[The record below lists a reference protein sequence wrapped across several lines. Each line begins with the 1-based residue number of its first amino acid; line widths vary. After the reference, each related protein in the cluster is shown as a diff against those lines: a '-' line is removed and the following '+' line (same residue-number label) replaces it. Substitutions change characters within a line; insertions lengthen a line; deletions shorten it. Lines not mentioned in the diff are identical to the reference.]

1 MTSEEMHAVIAT
13 RPKRTESEPVR
24 RAQLLRAAR
33 KVFRAKGYDGASVS
47 EIVREAGV
55 AQGTF
60 YLYFPSKKDAAVSL
74 VDGLMENMA
83 QAVATAIESRTSFED
98 RVESMIA
105 AAFKVARKSAD
116 VLRLSF
122 IGADETHPQMHSES
136 PQHTSVLRAIT
147 DLFTDAADAGEMEI
161 TDAMDPEMA
170 ARLALGLLQHA
181 MLEAFVFGQGEES
194 NRLEQ
199 GVSAL
204 LLNALR
210 PRTG

>member
-1 MTSEEMHAVIAT
+1 MTAT
-13 RPKRTESEPVR
+13 RAKRTESEPVR

-147 DLFTDAADAGEMEI
+147 DLFTDAADAGDMEAM
-161 TDAMDPEMA
+161 DAMDPEMA

-181 MLEAFVFGQGEES
+181 MLEAFVFGEGEDVG
-194 NRLEQ
+194 RLEQ

-210 PRTG
+210 RRTR

>member
-1 MTSEEMHAVIAT
+1 MTAT
-13 RPKRTESEPVR
+13 KGRRTESEPVR

-74 VDGLMENMA
+74 RDGLMETMA
-83 QAVATAIESRTSFED
+83 QAGATAMESRTSFED
-98 RVESMIA
+98 RLESLIA
-105 AAFKVARKSAD
+105 AAFKVARKNVD
-116 VLRLSF
+116 LFRLAF
-122 IGADETHPQMHSES
+122 IGADETHSEMHSES
-136 PQHTSVLRAIT
+136 PEHASFLRAIT
-147 DLFTDAADAGEMEI
+147 GLFRDAVDAREME
-161 TDAMDPEMA
+161 TMDPEIA
-170 ARLALGLLQHA
+170 ARLATGLLQHA
-181 MLEAFVFGQGEES
+181 MIEAFVFGAREES

-199 GVSAL
+199 GVSTL

-210 PRTG
+210 RRDD

>member
-1 MTSEEMHAVIAT
+1 MTAT
-13 RPKRTESEPVR
+13 RARRTESEPVR

-74 VDGLMENMA
+74 REGLMETMA
-83 QAVATAIESRTSFED
+83 QAVATAVESRTSFED
-98 RVESMIA
+98 RLESLIA
-105 AAFKVARKSAD
+105 ASFKVARKNAD
-116 VLRLSF
+116 LFRLAF
-122 IGADETHPQMHSES
+122 IGADETHSEMHSES
-136 PQHTSVLRAIT
+136 PEHASVLRAIT
-147 DLFTDAADAGEMEI
+147 DLFRDAVDAGEMEG
-161 TDAMDPEMA
+161 MDTEIA

-181 MLEAFVFGQGEES
+181 MIEAFVFGEGEES

-199 GVSAL
+199 GVTAM

-210 PRTG
+210 RRNG

>member
-1 MTSEEMHAVIAT
+1 MTAT
-13 RPKRTESEPVR
+13 RPRTESEPVR

-33 KVFRAKGYDGASVS
+33 KVFRAKGYDGATVS

-74 VDGLMENMA
+74 VDGLMETMA
-83 QAVATAIESRTSFED
+83 QAVATAVESRTSFED
-98 RVESMIA
+98 RLESMIA
-105 AAFKVARKSAD
+105 ASFKVARKNAD
-116 VLRLSF
+116 LFRLTF
-122 IGADETHPQMHSES
+122 IGADETHPELHSQS
-136 PQHTSVLRAIT
+136 PEHASLLRVIT
-147 DLFTDAADAGEMEI
+147 DLFRDAVDAGEMEG
-161 TDAMDPEMA
+161 MDPEIA
-170 ARLALGLLQHA
+170 ARLAIGLLQHA
-181 MLEAFVFGQGEES
+181 MLEAFVFGEGEES

-204 LLNALR
+204 LLNALG